1 MPISQIH
8 QENKHCQYFL
18 TMTVNKWYDIFDRFD
33 RWTILADSIKYFQ
46 ENRGLKI
53 YCYVFMLNHIHLI
66 VQSEDMIGFIRDFKR
81 HTTKE
86 LKENIT
92 KNEPN
97 ILELF
102 LNKETREYH
111 LWQETNSP
119 KIIENE
125 KFGLEKLKYILNNPV
140 RKDYVEQPEYWK
152 WSSANP
158 NSKIKCDELF

>member
-18 TMTVNKWYDIFDRFD
+18 TITVNKWYDIFDGFD

-46 ENRGLKI
+46 KNRGLKI

-86 LKENIT
+86 LKENIA
-92 KNEPN
+92 KHEPN

-102 LNKETREYH
+102 LNKETCEYH
-111 LWQETNSP
+111 FWQETNSP

-140 RKDYVEQPEYWK
+140 RKDYVEKPEYWK

-158 NSKIKCDELF
+158 NSEIKCDELF